1 MVWKICFCSY
11 SLRILSLRRWAWGLQ
26 ARHWMGS
33 SAECQRKIW
42 SSSQVFFTLNYEL
55 IFIIYYFTYYRL
67 QDHPHCGVVCGPHR
81 TVRTAP
87 TLKAQKSP
95 HNHNFPTIHFNLFC
109 QFLEEKNFSKRFL
122 KFFCQNIEKNLT
134 NDLCGWCAGVDN
146 TTLKPTVV
154 LIPSCYTALFSN
166 FPCSRKKQ
174 V

>member
-1 MVWKICFCSY
+1 MNRQY
-11 SLRILSLRRWAWGLQ
+11 R
-26 ARHWMGS
+26 GS
-33 SAECQRKIW
+33 STIGMSGSKKLPKNRNPDNLGLKIMIIE
-42 SSSQVFFTLNYEL
+42 EL
-55 IFIIYYFTYYRL
+55 LLHYRL

-146 TTLKPTVV
+146 TTLKNGVV
-154 LIPSCYTALFSN
+154 VRSAQPH
-166 FPCSRKKQ
+166 
-174 V
+174 

>member
-1 MVWKICFCSY
+1 M
-11 SLRILSLRRWAWGLQ
+11 
-26 ARHWMGS
+26 
-33 SAECQRKIW
+33 
-42 SSSQVFFTLNYEL
+42 N
-55 IFIIYYFTYYRL
+55 RL

-87 TLKAQKSP
+87 ALKAQKSP

-146 TTLKPTVV
+146 TTLKNGVV
-154 LIPSCYTALFSN
+154 VQSAQPH
-166 FPCSRKKQ
+166 
-174 V
+174 